1 MSALSLVNFTP
12 RTKKILW
19 SAFGISV
26 LANILAL
33 TSSIFMLHLY
43 DRVLPSQSLPTLIFL
58 LGLALFLLV
67 VMGLLDVFRGRLMSI
82 FADDLDRHLRG
93 RVFAGAF
100 NRALSSGG
108 GTTNGQFAGELD
120 NVRAFVG
127 TGVQILFDLL
137 WAPFFLIALFIFNV
151 WLGLIAVIC
160 MLISFG
166 IAYSNEIA
174 TRTRYQSAQQYV
186 SQAAEQATD
195 LFRSADAVRAMG
207 FYDMALG
214 RWLQT
219 MRAAGKQ
226 QQIAASEAA
235 IAMSGVKTV
244 RYSVQLIV
252 MSAAAVLV
260 IKGVISS
267 GLMFAASTLVM
278 RALQPVDQAVG
289 AWRQFSTARS
299 AWKNLGKA
307 FEEAPNEGEKTRLPP
322 PIGNISVENCTVA
335 APGTNTVILGGVNMR
350 IGAGEFI
357 AVVGPSGGG
366 KSTLVRIIANAWR
379 PNAGKVRMDGA
390 DYDQWP
396 SDQLGPAIGFLPQ
409 TIQLIRGT
417 VAENI
422 ARLHSDC
429 DEDVIEASKLAG
441 AHDMIM
447 ALPQGY
453 NTQIGPSGSRLS
465 GGQRQRIG
473 LARAL
478 FRKPKV
484 IILDE
489 PETGLD
495 TVGQRALTDML
506 QKLRTEGATVIVVSH
521 SPQLVRNF
529 DKVAVVQE
537 GRLTKFDAASA
548 VLNEI
553 LPIAAA
559 PKAPVKPNADKP
571 APEKAS

>member
-1 MSALSLVNFTP
+1 
-12 RTKKILW
+12 
-19 SAFGISV
+19 
-26 LANILAL
+26 
-33 TSSIFMLHLY
+33 
-43 DRVLPSQSLPTLIFL
+43 
-58 LGLALFLLV
+58 
-67 VMGLLDVFRGRLMSI
+67 
-82 FADDLDRHLRG
+82 
-93 RVFAGAF
+93 
-100 NRALSSGG
+100 
-108 GTTNGQFAGELD
+108 
-120 NVRAFVG
+120 
-127 TGVQILFDLL
+127 
-137 WAPFFLIALFIFNV
+137 
-151 WLGLIAVIC
+151 
-160 MLISFG
+160 
-166 IAYSNEIA
+166 
-174 TRTRYQSAQQYV
+174 
-186 SQAAEQATD
+186 
-195 LFRSADAVRAMG
+195 
-207 FYDMALG
+207 
-214 RWLQT
+214 

-559 PKAPVKPNADKP
+559 PKAPVKRRQTCPRKGELSHVVSARGFWPSRPDNR
-571 APEKAS
+571 STSRSRR